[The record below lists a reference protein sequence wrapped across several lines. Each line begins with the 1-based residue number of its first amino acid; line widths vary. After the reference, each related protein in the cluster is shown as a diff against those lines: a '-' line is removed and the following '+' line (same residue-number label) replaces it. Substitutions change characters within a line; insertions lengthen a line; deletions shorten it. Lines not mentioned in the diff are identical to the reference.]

1 MNQKYRKY
9 IYIMFIIP
17 KKIIELILLNLN
29 TYRYI
34 FIIGIFCMEL
44 KNLLPLIKNALTLM
58 NVMVY

>member
-1 MNQKYRKY
+1 
-9 IYIMFIIP
+9 MFIIP